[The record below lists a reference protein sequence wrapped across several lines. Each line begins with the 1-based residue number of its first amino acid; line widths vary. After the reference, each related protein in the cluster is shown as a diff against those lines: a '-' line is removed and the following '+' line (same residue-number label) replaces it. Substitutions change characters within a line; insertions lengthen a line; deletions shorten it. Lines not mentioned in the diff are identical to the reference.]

1 MVKLSAKREIDDD
14 YLERKI
20 REMMPP
26 KEKEREKETS
36 HKFYPP
42 PQYIPIPMYP
52 PPMQYP
58 QSPYPPS
65 PYPSQYQSVQ
75 SQPPP
80 EVAATPKSSVKPKLN
95 LRRRLKK
102 AFISVAF
109 PFLLKAYSRKLVRMR
124 KEQFAKN
131 LEEYLEVSTLG
142 IRNWFL
148 ETSNK
153 AISILLD
160 KRDVSMDF
168 RTETDEMVL
177 E

>member
-1 MVKLSAKREIDDD
+1 M
-14 YLERKI
+14 
-20 REMMPP
+20 
-26 KEKEREKETS
+26 
-36 HKFYPP
+36 
-42 PQYIPIPMYP
+42 
-52 PPMQYP
+52 
-58 QSPYPPS
+58 
-65 PYPSQYQSVQ
+65 
-75 SQPPP
+75 
-80 EVAATPKSSVKPKLN
+80 
-95 LRRRLKK
+95 
-102 AFISVAF
+102 AF